1 MFGTSSHVVVLHH
14 LRWMLVHIT
23 ITSLLS
29 YRSIG
34 YNDHPSGCIPKG
46 SRVKWSKARKCF
58 TPCMRCECLHL
69 SSRCEAPFRISVA
82 LEWGGHRLAK
92 CCSHRTLPKRG
103 IRPSR
108 EWSEHPRLPNLF
120 FKEPSIFVAHDASD
134 PTVSLLQVFNKSG
147 NPIFYVFSLNNVVD
161 PASVCDAGTKSM

>member
-108 EWSEHPRLPNLF
+108 EWSEHPRLPKLF
-120 FKEPSIFVAHDASD
+120 FRLS
-134 PTVSLLQVFNKSG
+134 PTIPPIQLPPNILFT
-147 NPIFYVFSLNNVVD
+147 IFYYLPPKDFSPYNSFSPIIPPYLF
-161 PASVCDAGTKSM
+161 PLYTITH